1 MGPLFLLRWSARD
14 LRRRWLQVA
23 AIALIIAIGTGVYS
37 ALGSTAT
44 WRRESNDASFAAL
57 GMYDLRVTSA
67 DGVDAPVGAML
78 AAIERLPAGMVG
90 DAEERL
96 IAPTQVDASTGDQ
109 PVLVPGRI
117 VGVDLTAGGP
127 DLNQVW
133 VERGDGRT
141 LTPADAGTAA
151 VVLERK
157 FAAHYDLPPSGT
169 VRIGATTARYVGL
182 GMSPEHFFI
191 VTEEGG
197 FFAEANFAVV
207 FTSLEEAQR
216 LTDRAGRVNDLVLR
230 LAPGTDRADARRAVA
245 AAFADTGLGV
255 TVMEPRDEDA
265 YRMLYDDVDSDQKFW
280 NVFAALILAGA
291 TFGAFNLAS
300 RMVDAQ
306 RREIGIGMALGFT
319 RRRLMFRPL
328 LVGVEIAVL
337 GVVFGVGVGL
347 AVDAA
352 LRPVFTEMLPLPV
365 WHTDFQ
371 PAMFARGA
379 ALGFVLPVLATA
391 WPVWRAVRVQPVD
404 AITTTHRSAHG
415 GFSRML
421 RRLPWPR
428 STYHRMPVGNVLR
441 TPRRT
446 ALSAMGIAAALAA
459 LIVTLGMIDSFL
471 GTMDRHDREVI
482 QDHPDRL
489 AISLQGFQ
497 APDAPVISAVADH
510 PTVGD
515 VQPVLRFGGQLSVA
529 GGNPIDV
536 IVDMTPLD
544 GSVWHPTT
552 DQGAAAARDG
562 IVLAA
567 EAARDLG
574 VDVGD
579 TVTLQHP
586 TLDATGGLRLV
597 DTPVRVSGVHP
608 SPFRFAA
615 YLDRSQLPQLG
626 LPDVVNQLYAIPS
639 AGSTPADVQRALF
652 GQPGVAST
660 QPITA
665 ASKVIRDSMDE
676 FVAIFRVLELF
687 ILLLALLIAYNAATI
702 NTDERRRD
710 HATLFAFGLPLTR
723 VIRMDLVEGVLLGL
737 LGTAVGVGLG
747 RAVLGWMTTDLIG
760 NTMPELGLDVS
771 ISAAT
776 LATAVALGVVAVAA
790 APLLTIRR
798 LVHMDIPG
806 TLRVVE

>member
-1 MGPLFLLRWSARD
+1 M
-14 LRRRWLQVA
+14 QVA

-44 WRRESNDASFAAL
+44 WRRESNDSSFAAL
-57 GMYDLRVTSA
+57 GMYDLRVKSA
-67 DGVDAPVGAML
+67 DGVDASAGAML
-78 AAIERLPAGMVG
+78 AALHGLPAGIVD

-96 IAPTQVDASTGDQ
+96 VVPTQVDASTGDE

-117 VGVDLTAGGP
+117 VGVEVTGERP
-127 DLNQVW
+127 RLNQVW
-133 VERGDGRT
+133 VDDGDGRT
-141 LTPADAGTAA
+141 LGPADAGAA
-151 VVLERK
+151 RVVLERK
-157 FAAHYDLPPSGT
+157 FAAHYELPPSGT
-169 VRIGATTARYVGL
+169 VRVGSTTARYVGQGL
-182 GMSPEHFFI
+182 SPEYFFV
-191 VTEEGG
+191 VTDEGG

-207 FTSLEEAQR
+207 FTSLETAQQ
-216 LTDRAGRVNDLVLR
+216 LSGRAGRVNDLVLR
-230 LAPGTDRADARRAVA
+230 LAPAADRALARRAVA

-265 YRMLYDDVDSDQKFW
+265 YRVLYDDIGSDQKFW

-337 GVVFGVGVGL
+337 GVIFGVGVGL
-347 AVDAA
+347 AVGAA
-352 LRPVFTEMLPLPV
+352 LRPVFAGMLPLPV

-371 PAMFARGA
+371 PAMFVRGA

-404 AITTTHRSAHG
+404 AIATTHRSARRG
-415 GFSRML
+415 LSRLL

-428 STYHRMPVGNVLR
+428 STYRRMPVGNVLR

-446 ALSAMGIAAALAA
+446 ALSALGIAAALAA

-471 GTMDRHDREVI
+471 DTMDRHDREVI

-489 AISLQGFQ
+489 AVSLQEFQ
-497 APDAPVISAVADH
+497 APDSPIITAIADR
-510 PTVGD
+510 PAVGD
-515 VQPVLRFGGQLSVA
+515 LQPVLRFGGRLSVA
-529 GGNPIDV
+529 ARDPVEVLVDV
-536 IVDMTPLD
+536 TPLD
-544 GSVWHPTT
+544 GSIWHPTT
-552 DQGAAAARDG
+552 GRGPAARDG
-562 IVLAA
+562 LVLAR

-574 VDVGD
+574 VGVGD

-586 TLDATGGLRLV
+586 TQDTTGGLRLV

-615 YLDRSQLPQLG
+615 YLDRSQLPLLG
-626 LPDVVNQLYAIPS
+626 LPDVVNQLYAMPS
-639 AGSTPADVQRALF
+639 AASTPADVQQALF

-676 FVAIFRVLELF
+676 FVAIFRVLQLF
-687 ILLLALLIAYNAATI
+687 ILVLALLIAYNAATI

-710 HATLFAFGLPLTR
+710 HATLFAFGLPLRR
-723 VIRMDLVEGVLLGL
+723 VIHMDLTEGILIGL
-737 LGTAVGVGLG
+737 LGTFIGVGLG
-747 RAVLGWMTTDLIG
+747 WAVLGWMTTDLIG

-771 ISAAT
+771 ISSAT
-776 LATAVALGVVAVAA
+776 LATAVALGVIAVAA

-798 LVHMDIPG
+798 LRHMDIPG

>member
-57 GMYDLRVTSA
+57 GMYDLRVKTA
-67 DGVDAPVGAML
+67 DGVDAPTGAML
-78 AAIERLPAGMVG
+78 AALDGVPAGTVAE
-90 DAEERL
+90 AEERL
-96 IAPTQVDASTGDQ
+96 VAPTQVDASTGGR

-117 VGVDLTAGGP
+117 VGVDLTAEGP
-127 DLNQVW
+127 HLNQVW
-133 VERGDGRT
+133 VDGGDGRP
-141 LTPADAGTAA
+141 LTATDAGEAT

-157 FAAHYDLPPSGT
+157 FAAHYDLPTAGA
-169 VRIGATTARYVGL
+169 VRVGATTVRSVGQ
-182 GMSPEHFFI
+182 GMSPEYFFV

-207 FTSLEEAQR
+207 FTSLETAQR
-216 LTDRAGRVNDLVLR
+216 LADRPGRVNDLVLH
-230 LAPGTDRADARRAVA
+230 LAPGTDVAGARRAVA

-255 TVMEPRDEDA
+255 VVMEPRDEDA
-265 YRMLYDDVDSDQKFW
+265 YRVLYDDIGSDQKFW
-280 NVFAALILAGA
+280 NVFAALVLAGA

-300 RMVDAQ
+300 RMVEAQ

-352 LRPVFTEMLPLPV
+352 LRPVFTGMLPLPV

-371 PAMFARGA
+371 PAMFVRGA

-404 AITTTHRSAHG
+404 AIATTHRSTHG
-415 GFSRML
+415 GMSRLL

-428 STYHRMPVGNVLR
+428 STYRRMPVGNVLR

-446 ALSAMGIAAALAA
+446 ALSALGIAAALAA

-471 GTMDRHDREVI
+471 LTMGRHDREVI

-489 AISLQGFQ
+489 AVSLRGFE
-497 APDAPVISAVADH
+497 APDSPVIAAIADH
-510 PTVGD
+510 PAVGA
-515 VQPVLRFGGQLSVA
+515 VQPVLRFGGQLSA
-529 GGNPIDV
+529 TDGEPIEVFVDV
-536 IVDMTPLD
+536 TPLD

-552 DQGAAAARDG
+552 GRDAPAVREG
-562 IVLAA
+562 LVLAR

-574 VDVGD
+574 VGVGD
-579 TVTLQHP
+579 TVTLRHP
-586 TLDATGGLRLV
+586 TQDDAGGLRLV
-597 DTPVRVSGVHP
+597 DTPMRVSGLHP
-608 SPFRFAA
+608 SPFRLAV
-615 YLDRSQLPQLG
+615 YLDPARLPVLG
-626 LPDVVNQLYAIPS
+626 LPDVVNQLYALPS
-639 AGSTPADVQRALF
+639 ATSTAADVQQALF

-665 ASKVIRDSMDE
+665 ASEVIRASMDE

-687 ILLLALLIAYNAATI
+687 ILLLALLIAYNVATI

-710 HATLFAFGLPLTR
+710 HATLFAFGLPLQR
-723 VIRMDLVEGVLLGL
+723 VIRMDLTEGVLLGL
-737 LGTAVGVGLG
+737 LGTAIGVVLG
-747 RAVLGWMTTDLIG
+747 RAVLGWMTTDLVG
-760 NTMPELGLDVS
+760 STMPELGLDVA
-771 ISAAT
+771 ISAST
-776 LATAVALGVVAVAA
+776 LVTAVALGVVAVAA

-798 LVHMDIPG
+798 LRHMDVPG

>member
-57 GMYDLRVTSA
+57 GMYDLRVKA
-67 DGVDAPVGAML
+67 AEGVDAPVGAML
-78 AAIERLPAGMVG
+78 AALDGLPAGFVER
-90 DAEERL
+90 AEERL
-96 IAPTQVDASTGDQ
+96 VVPTQVDASTAGET
-109 PVLVPGRI
+109 VLVPGRI
-117 VGVDLTAGGP
+117 VGVDVTAGGP
-127 DLNQVW
+127 QLNQVW

-141 LTPADAGTAA
+141 LGADDVGAST

-157 FAAHYDLPPSGT
+157 FAAHYDLPPTGE
-169 VRIGATTARYVGL
+169 VRVGGTTARYVGQ
-182 GMSPEHFFI
+182 GDSPEYFFV

-207 FTSLEEAQR
+207 FTSLETAQQ
-216 LTDRAGRVNDLVLR
+216 LAGRVARVNDLLIR
-230 LAPGTDRADARRAVA
+230 LAPGVDRAEARRAVTTK
-245 AAFADTGLGV
+245 FTDTGLGV
-255 TVMEPRDEDA
+255 TVLEPRDEDA
-265 YRMLYDDVDSDQKFW
+265 YRVLYDDIDSDQKFW

-300 RMVDAQ
+300 RMVEAQ

-337 GVVFGVGVGL
+337 GVVFGIGVGL

-352 LRPVFTEMLPLPV
+352 LRPVFTGMLPLPV

-371 PAMFARGA
+371 PATFARGA
-379 ALGFVLPVLATA
+379 ALGFVLPVLATG
-391 WPVWRAVRVQPVD
+391 WPVWRAVKVQPVD
-404 AITTTHRSAHG
+404 AIATTNRSARG
-415 GFSRML
+415 GLSRVL
-421 RRLPWPR
+421 RHLPWPR
-428 STYHRMPVGNVLR
+428 STYNRMPVGDVLR

-446 ALSAMGIAAALAA
+446 SLTALGIAAALAA
-459 LIVTLGMIDSFL
+459 LIVTLGMVDSFL
-471 GTMDRHDREVI
+471 QTMDRHDREVL

-489 AISLQGFQ
+489 AVALQGFHP
-497 APDAPVISAVADH
+497 PDAPAVTAIAEQ
-510 PTVGD
+510 PEVGA

-529 GGNPIDV
+529 DRRPIEVLVDVTPFDGG
-536 IVDMTPLD
+536 
-544 GSVWHPTT
+544 VWHPTVPDAT
-552 DQGAAAARDG
+552 AAMDGLVIARK
-562 IVLAA
+562 
-567 EAARDLG
+567 AARDLG

-579 TVTLQHP
+579 RVTVQHP
-586 TLDATGGLRLV
+586 TPDSTGGLRIV
-597 DTPVRVSGVHP
+597 ETTMVVSAVHP

-615 YLDRSQLPQLG
+615 YLDRRQLSELG
-626 LPDVVNQLYAIPS
+626 LPDVVNQLYALPA
-639 AGSTPADVQRALF
+639 AGASTADVQRALF

-665 ASKVIRDSMDE
+665 ASTVIRDSMEE

-702 NTDERRRD
+702 NTDERRRE
-710 HATLFAFGLPLTR
+710 HATLFAFGLPLR
-723 VIRMDLVEGVLLGL
+723 RIVRMDLTEGVILGV
-737 LGTAVGVGLG
+737 LGTIVGVSLG

-760 NTMPELGLDVS
+760 DTMPELGLDVA
-771 ISAAT
+771 ISPAT
-776 LATAVALGVVAVAA
+776 LATAVALGILAVAL

-798 LVHMDIPG
+798 LRRMDIPG

>member
-23 AIALIIAIGTGVYS
+23 AIALVIAIGTGVYS

-44 WRRESNDASFAAL
+44 WRRDSNDASFAEL
-57 GMYDLRVTSA
+57 GMYDLRVKSA
-67 DGVDAPVGAML
+67 DGVDAPTGAML
-78 AAIERLPAGMVG
+78 AALDRVPDGIV
-90 DAEERL
+90 DQAEERL
-96 IAPTQVDASTGDQ
+96 VVPTQVDASTSEQ
-109 PVLVPGRI
+109 TALVPGRI
-117 VGVDLTAGGP
+117 VGVDLTDAGP
-127 DLNQVW
+127 QLNQVW
-133 VERGDGRT
+133 VGHGNGRT
-141 LTPADAGTAA
+141 LTAADRGAA
-151 VVLERK
+151 TVVLEQK
-157 FAAHYDLPPSGT
+157 FAAHYDLPADGPIRVG
-169 VRIGATTARYVGL
+169 GTTARYVGQ
-182 GMSPEHFFI
+182 GMSPEYFFV

-207 FTSLEEAQR
+207 FTSLETAQQ
-216 LTDRAGRVNDLVLR
+216 LSGRAGRVNDLVVR
-230 LAPGTDRADARRAVA
+230 LSPGVDHADARRAVSDV
-245 AAFADTGLGV
+245 FTDSGLAV

-265 YRMLYDDVDSDQKFW
+265 YRVLYDDISSDQKFW

-300 RMVDAQ
+300 RMVEAQ
-306 RREIGIGMALGFT
+306 RREVGIGMALGFT

-352 LRPVFTEMLPLPV
+352 LRPVFTGMLPLPV
-365 WHTDFQ
+365 WHTAFQ
-371 PAMFARGA
+371 PATFARGA
-379 ALGFVLPVLATA
+379 AIGFVLPVVATA
-391 WPVWRAVRVQPVD
+391 WPVWRAIRVQPVD
-404 AITTTHRSAHG
+404 AIATTHRSARG
-415 GFSRML
+415 GLSRLL

-428 STYHRMPVGNVLR
+428 STYSRMPVGDVLR

-446 ALSAMGIAAALAA
+446 ALTAMGIAAALAA

-482 QDHPDRL
+482 QSHPDRL
-489 AISLQGFQ
+489 AIALQGFH
-497 APDAPVISAVADH
+497 APDSPAVTAIGDQ
-510 PTVGD
+510 PEVGD
-515 VQPVLRFGGQLSVA
+515 VQPVLRFGGQLTA
-529 GGNPIDV
+529 PGTEAIDV
-536 IVDMTPLD
+536 LVDVTPLD
-544 GSVWHPTT
+544 GSVWHPTVGT
-552 DQGAAAARDG
+552 DTDAATSGLVIAR
-562 IVLAA
+562 

-574 VDVGD
+574 VHVGD

-586 TLDATGGLRLV
+586 TLTSSGGLRLV
-597 DTPVRVSGVHP
+597 DTPMVVTEVHP

-626 LPDVVNQLYAIPS
+626 LPDVVNQLYALPT
-639 AGSTPADVQRALF
+639 AGSTTADAQRALF
-652 GQPGVAST
+652 GQPNVAST

-665 ASKVIRDSMDE
+665 ASKVIRASMDE

-687 ILLLALLIAYNAATI
+687 ILLLALLIAYNAASI

-710 HATLFAFGLPLTR
+710 HATLFAFGLPLRR
-723 VIRMDLVEGVLLGL
+723 VVRMDIVEGLILGV
-737 LGTAVGVGLG
+737 LGTGIGVALG

-771 ISAAT
+771 ISVAT
-776 LATAVALGVVAVAA
+776 LATAVALGVIAVAA
-790 APLLTIRR
+790 APLFTIRR
-798 LVHMDIPG
+798 LRRMDIPG